1 MGTAAI
7 LLSLILFIIIMA
19 LQKQAEENEVI
30 PEPTEQLEI
39 PLRAEKED
47 VEKPEEDIKKLQE
60 ESDVI
65 QIHLD
70 GYMKTIFNGWDWV
83 LQEKLTEYGKEHQIP
98 AKNAVV
104 LAYIG
109 YDIQSDTHSFYLQL
123 DNKEGTILLGK
134 YHPYQAEI
142 EPTDKTLE
150 DIQKEKELLG
160 DKGEP
165 EESSQESEIE
175 SVSTPEPTKPP
186 VVPYADMEILEAP
199 VELAD
204 FLGEKASALPE
215 GLAIFLV
222 DEDREGDT
230 YAVYSGNLKVE
241 DGKAQFDLKLK
252 DETVIHV
259 DYDGEY
265 RYSFE

>member
-1 MGTAAI
+1 MQDLNKKGEKMKLRYWKRRKQLLVWMGTAAI

-98 AKNAVV
+98 AKN
-104 LAYIG
+104 
-109 YDIQSDTHSFYLQL
+109 
-123 DNKEGTILLGK
+123 GTEVWRNPI
-134 YHPYQAEI
+134 
-142 EPTDKTLE
+142 
-150 DIQKEKELLG
+150 
-160 DKGEP
+160 
-165 EESSQESEIE
+165 
-175 SVSTPEPTKPP
+175 
-186 VVPYADMEILEAP
+186 
-199 VELAD
+199 
-204 FLGEKASALPE
+204 
-215 GLAIFLV
+215 V
-222 DEDREGDT
+222 DDR
-230 YAVYSGNLKVE
+230 V
-241 DGKAQFDLKLK
+241 
-252 DETVIHV
+252 
-259 DYDGEY
+259 
-265 RYSFE
+265 